1 MDYAV
6 LEQVGEETRDV
17 SCIHLAGVERHRA
30 GEVYGA
36 HDDDAM
42 LHDFLA
48 WLRESA
54 VPTLFSREIYD
65 DRARSHTPD
74 HLFGDEDRSA
84 LAWNERRR
92 DDGVSSRHVFKHN
105 LLLLFV
111 DLVRLRLRVTA
122 LFLRIFRF
130 KTEVRELGAKTFHL
144 FLYGGARVV
153 GLHYS
158 AEPLR
163 RADRLQ
169 PCHARANDEDTRWR
183 HRTCSG
189 HEQREDL
196 RQATRCDQHG
206 LVPRDGA
213 HGAQSVHGLGARDA
227 RHELHG
233 ERRDPARGQGS
244 DLCHARVRLEKAYER
259 RACFHSVDFSGCGG
273 LDFKENVGIFENV
286 RLDACARVNV
296 GGVQKSSRRAGAGLH
311 DDLQARFG
319 ELWNELGNKRHAPF
333 AKSRLFWDA
342 DDHLRR

>member
-92 DDGVSSRHVFKHN
+92 NDGVSSRHVFKHH

-111 DLVRLRLRVTA
+111 ELVRLRLRVTA

-144 FLYGGARVV
+144 FLHGGGRVV
-153 GLHYS
+153 GPPHN
-158 AEPLR
+158 AQPPR
-163 RADRLQ
+163 PADR
-169 PCHARANDEDTRWR
+169 PPPPPPRPHDEDTPRPPPTPR
-183 HRTCSG
+183 G
-189 HEQREDL
+189 HE
-196 RQATRCDQHG
+196 
-206 LVPRDGA
+206 
-213 HGAQSVHGLGARDA
+213 
-227 RHELHG
+227 
-233 ERRDPARGQGS
+233 RR
-244 DLCHARVRLEKAYER
+244 
-259 RACFHSVDFSGCGG
+259 
-273 LDFKENVGIFENV
+273 
-286 RLDACARVNV
+286 
-296 GGVQKSSRRAGAGLH
+296 
-311 DDLQARFG
+311 
-319 ELWNELGNKRHAPF
+319 
-333 AKSRLFWDA
+333 
-342 DDHLRR
+342 

>member
-36 HDDDAM
+36 DDDDAM
-42 LHDFLA
+42 LHDFMA

-92 DDGVSSRHVFKHN
+92 NDGVSSRHVFKHH

-111 DLVRLRLRVTA
+111 ELVRLRLRVTA

-144 FLYGGARVV
+144 FLYGGGRGGWLPPNAQ
-153 GLHYS
+153 
-158 AEPLR
+158 APLR
-163 RADRLQ
+163 VARLPPPHDR
-169 PCHARANDEDTRWR
+169 P
-183 HRTCSG
+183 
-189 HEQREDL
+189 
-196 RQATRCDQHG
+196 
-206 LVPRDGA
+206 P
-213 HGAQSVHGLGARDA
+213 DA
-227 RHELHG
+227 
-233 ERRDPARGQGS
+233 
-244 DLCHARVRLEKAYER
+244 
-259 RACFHSVDFSGCGG
+259 
-273 LDFKENVGIFENV
+273 
-286 RLDACARVNV
+286 
-296 GGVQKSSRRAGAGLH
+296 
-311 DDLQARFG
+311 
-319 ELWNELGNKRHAPF
+319 
-333 AKSRLFWDA
+333 
-342 DDHLRR
+342 

>member
-92 DDGVSSRHVFKHN
+92 DDGVSSRHVFKHH

-111 DLVRLRLRVTA
+111 ELVRLRLRVTA

-144 FLYGGARVV
+144 FLHGGARGV
-153 GLHYS
+153 GLPYS
-158 AEPLR
+158 PEPLPPS
-163 RADRLQ
+163 
-169 PCHARANDEDTRWR
+169 PCLAPCPRPPHYEETR
-183 HRTCSG
+183 
-189 HEQREDL
+189 
-196 RQATRCDQHG
+196 
-206 LVPRDGA
+206 
-213 HGAQSVHGLGARDA
+213 
-227 RHELHG
+227 
-233 ERRDPARGQGS
+233 RGQ
-244 DLCHARVRLEKAYER
+244 
-259 RACFHSVDFSGCGG
+259 
-273 LDFKENVGIFENV
+273 
-286 RLDACARVNV
+286 
-296 GGVQKSSRRAGAGLH
+296 
-311 DDLQARFG
+311 
-319 ELWNELGNKRHAPF
+319 
-333 AKSRLFWDA
+333 
-342 DDHLRR
+342 